1 MKNPLTQ
8 LTPIAGT
15 LLVLLTVSSRLEAG
29 VTQTYTG
36 NGNTSGGGIIGQ
48 STMTLEDR
56 GSSLH
61 GVIDHS
67 TYGWSDAVVIYIDCR
82 AGGFGDNM
90 QFFDASIPRA
100 CAISGFSWDNTTP
113 RRARANFAPGFTADF
128 ALVLSPEMGSG
139 LYELAAGG
147 DGSLIQ
153 RRSFSVEG
161 TMQFSINWSDL
172 GITGDAA
179 HYLRFSSTI
188 CAFTGA
194 RRMESYESINGVGG
208 FNTVNWANFNEFGIA
223 PVPEPV
229 NMALAGLGGV
239 LMTGGVVSQLRRR
252 AGRRKAGA

>member
-1 MKNPLTQ
+1 MNNRLNQ
-8 LTPIAGT
+8 LITIAG
-15 LLVLLTVSSRLEAG
+15 VVIALTTRLEAG

-36 NGNTSGGGIIGQ
+36 NGNGSGGGVIGQ
-48 STMTLEDR
+48 GTMTLEDR
-56 GSSLH
+56 GSTLR

-67 TYGWSDAVVIYIDCR
+67 VYGWNDAAVIYIDSR

-90 QFFDASIPRA
+90 QFCDQENSRA
-100 CAISGFSWDNTTP
+100 CAISGYSLDGYGRP
-113 RRARANFAPGFTADF
+113 MRARANFAPGFTADF
-128 ALVLSPEMGSG
+128 ALILSPQMGSG

-153 RRSFSVEG
+153 VRSITVDNP
-161 TMQFSINWSDL
+161 MQFTINWSDL

-179 HYLRFSSTI
+179 HYLRFSSTV

-194 RRMESYESINGVGG
+194 RRMESYESISGTAG
-208 FNTVNWANFNEFGIA
+208 FNTVNWANFSEFGIA

-239 LMTGGVVSQLRRR
+239 LMTGGLVSHLSRRSRR
-252 AGRRKAGA
+252 ATSRA